1 MSTCKDQRYILIQVD
16 CDKEI
21 DYYKNVILALW
32 RENLPGLPDD
42 RFKWIYKDN
51 PYGPAKTILAQKVDT
66 QEYVGCATV
75 YPRLLYVDGKELR
88 AGIVVDFAVNKEHR
102 VFGPAVIMQ
111 RKIIDAYL
119 SKEFDVI
126 YGYPNSK
133 SIGVIKRV
141 GYSLLGDVEYW
152 TKILDWAPKLTR
164 VLKIRLLASLAG
176 FFLDIISIL
185 IETFYKIKLHSN
197 YYTKVLSKPT
207 QEFNILWEKA
217 KDNYSVIGEKSLDY
231 LQWRYSAAGSGKY
244 NFFCVYNRKNALC
257 AYLVYQ
263 KNDDVAI
270 ICDLFLDD
278 IGNIRQIMVLFTGL
292 MRKLKYKSIVM
303 MYLGNVIYSRIFKEV
318 LFVNKRDKRPV
329 LIFLGNNLTEQEKS
343 TLLKS
348 SKWYLLDGELDL

>member
-1 MSTCKDQRYILIQVD
+1 MSTCKDQRYRLIQVD

-32 RENLPGLPDD
+32 RENLPGLSDD
-42 RFKWIYKDN
+42 RFKWIYKHN

-102 VFGPAVIMQ
+102 VFGPAVMMQ

-152 TKILDWAPKLTR
+152 TKILDWAPKLMK
-164 VLKIRLLASLAG
+164 VFKIRLLAVLGG

-185 IETFYKIKLHSN
+185 IEIFHKIKSHSN
-197 YYTKVLSKPT
+197 CYTKVLTKPT
-207 QEFNILWEKA
+207 QAFNILWEKA

-231 LQWRYSAAGSGKY
+231 LQWRYSTAESKVHK
-244 NFFCVYNRKNALC
+244 FFCVYNKKDALC
-257 AYLVYQ
+257 AYLVYE
-263 KNDDVAI
+263 KKDDVAI
-270 ICDLFLDD
+270 ICDLFAED

-303 MYLGNVIYSRIFKEV
+303 MYLGDASYSRIFKEV
-318 LFVNKRDKRPV
+318 FFVNKRDKRSM

-343 TLLKS
+343 ALLKS
-348 SKWYLLDGELDL
+348 NKWFLLDGELDL